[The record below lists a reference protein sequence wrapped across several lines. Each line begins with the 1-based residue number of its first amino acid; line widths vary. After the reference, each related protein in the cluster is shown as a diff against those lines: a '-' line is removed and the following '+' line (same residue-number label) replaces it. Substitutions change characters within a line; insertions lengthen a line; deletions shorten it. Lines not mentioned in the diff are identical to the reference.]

1 MRVLGKQKDISGNTQ
16 HGAGQDIIAP
26 PSATQPRQGWE
37 EQFQR
42 TARLG
47 DDCLLDGEN
56 LMSVSN
62 LNSSSKTNW
71 ERLDA
76 MTDEEIDM
84 SDSPP
89 LTEEFFARAVW
100 MMPGEPS
107 PHPSVKIELAL
118 DPSLLA
124 WFQAQGQDHGQR
136 MQAALRLYAQAHQA
150 VG

>member
-1 MRVLGKQKDISGNTQ
+1 
-16 HGAGQDIIAP
+16 
-26 PSATQPRQGWE
+26 
-37 EQFQR
+37 
-42 TARLG
+42 
-47 DDCLLDGEN
+47 
-56 LMSVSN
+56 MSVSN

-76 MTDEEIDM
+76 MTDEEIDT

-100 MMPGEPS
+100 VMPGEPL
-107 PHPSVKIELAL
+107 PRPSVKVELAL

-124 WFQAQGQDHGQR
+124 WFQAQGQDYEQR